1 MAAIVASFNPWT
13 VLDTNDPG
21 DVVGKAK
28 SKEDAAVAKK
38 PAAVGPWA
46 PASKAM
52 EASTPAKKKKNKKK
66 NPAAAAASQANGK
79 GPAGKQNGAGKVAKN
94 GAYGGATNQQRGDLN
109 GGHGTPTR
117 GSSREATA
125 TSRR

>member
-1 MAAIVASFNPWT
+1 MAATGFNPWT
-13 VLDTNDPG
+13 VLDSNDPG

-38 PAAVGPWA
+38 PAARGPWA

-66 NPAAAAASQANGK
+66 NPVAVAASQANGK

-94 GAYGGATNQQRGDLN
+94 DAYGGATNQQRGDIN

>member
-1 MAAIVASFNPWT
+1 MAATGFNPWT
-13 VLDTNDPG
+13 ALDSNDPG

-38 PAAVGPWA
+38 PAARGPWA

-66 NPAAAAASQANGK
+66 NPAAVAASQANGK
-79 GPAGKQNGAGKVAKN
+79 GPAGKQNGAGKVGKN
-94 GAYGGATNQQRGDLN
+94 GASGGAKNQQRGDIN
-109 GGHGTPTR
+109 GGHGAPTR
-117 GSSREATA
+117 DGGSSREATA
-125 TSRR
+125 TVRR

>member
-1 MAAIVASFNPWT
+1 MAATGFNPWT

-38 PAAVGPWA
+38 AAAVGPWA

-52 EASTPAKKKKNKKK
+52 EASTP
-66 NPAAAAASQANGK
+66 
-79 GPAGKQNGAGKVAKN
+79 V
-94 GAYGGATNQQRGDLN
+94 
-109 GGHGTPTR
+109 
-117 GSSREATA
+117 
-125 TSRR
+125 